1 MPSFV
6 YFGIIL
12 IALGGAGSVYYKS
25 TQATIMELTQYNAT
39 LTAQVDQIAEV
50 NEKNLATIASMQE
63 NFERQRQQ
71 YDALQQSFTEIRNQ
85 KNELQQRLGSHDL
98 GALAV
103 AKPGLVGRVVNNASK
118 KTFRCFELESG
129 AEITDNERNAKNAT
143 SFNSE
148 CPWIYDDLVS
158 RGLLS
163 TESSGTATT
172 SDN

>member
-50 NEKNLATIASMQE
+50 NEKNLATIADMQA

-71 YDALQQSFTEIRNQ
+71 YDELQQSFTQIRNQ
-85 KNELQQRLGSHDL
+85 KNELQQRLGSHDI

-103 AKPGLVGRVVNNASK
+103 AKPGLVGRVINGATAKVN
-118 KTFRCFELESG
+118 RCFELETG
-129 AEITDNERNAKNAT
+129 AELTDNEREAKNAKA
-143 SFNSE
+143 FNSE
-148 CPWIYDDLVS
+148 CPWVYDDLVS

-163 TESSGTATT
+163 TEPSGATATN
-172 SDN
+172 SD